1 MKLSFIIISLIT
13 VHLSAYAQE
22 KDSISQRLHTV
33 MENRAYY
40 DARKS
45 EQIQT
50 LKQLLSAHKLT
61 LKQQYD
67 INLKL
72 CEAYKKYKAD
82 SAVFYIQ
89 KSREIA
95 IALKDQQLNDQAA
108 MQLAWLYSTEGLY
121 IESKTLLDRIDRVSL
136 AEPLLPDYYEAYLG
150 FCSHYGQSNNNPIY
164 YKKSELYR
172 DSLLSVLDPSSLKF
186 RIADATRLLYQP
198 QTEQAEKTLL
208 TLLDQTSDKNEER
221 ALIAYLLGIIY
232 KNKGDVAQQ
241 QKFFSI
247 SAITDVVNAIKDN
260 ASMQSLALTYYDRGN
275 VDLAYQF
282 IQAAINDAIFCN
294 VRYRTVESSSFY
306 PIINASFQEK
316 ERQQKAA
323 LRDYLI
329 LISILS
335 VVLIIGI
342 VYIYQQMKRLGKTR
356 KALYQTNQ
364 QLSKLNEDLQQANH
378 QLFESNHI
386 KEEYIAHFFDICS
399 AYIDKLESYRK
410 SLHKKAMT
418 NQLESLMKDL
428 KSTDLVE
435 KELEKLYESFDS
447 IFLNLYPTFVK
458 EFNSLLLPEEQ
469 ILLKHHELLN
479 TELRIF
485 ALVRLGITDSVK
497 IASFLRYSLRTVYN
511 YRTKVRNKA
520 RVSRDEFEE
529 QVKAIGTFRKP

>member
-1 MKLSFIIISLIT
+1 MKLSLIIISLIAINIG
-13 VHLSAYAQE
+13 VYAQGQ
-22 KDSISQRLHTV
+22 DSISRRLHTV
-33 MENRAYY
+33 MENRTYY

-50 LKQLLSAHKLT
+50 LKQLLVANKLT
-61 LKQQYD
+61 LKQRYD

-95 IALKDQQLNDQAA
+95 ITLKDQKLKDQAA
-108 MQLAWLYSTEGLY
+108 VQLAWLYSTEGLY
-121 IESKTLLDRIDRVSL
+121 IESKALLDHIDRASL
-136 AEPLLPDYYEAYLG
+136 AEPLLPDYYDAYLG
-150 FCSHYGQSNNNPIY
+150 FCSHYGQSNNNPVY
-164 YKKSELYR
+164 YRKSELYR
-172 DSLLSVLDPSSLKF
+172 DSLLSVLDPTSLKY
-186 RIADATRLLYQP
+186 RITDATRLLYQS
-198 QTEQAEKTLL
+198 QTEHAEKALL
-208 TLLDQTSDKNEER
+208 ALLSQTTDKNPER

-232 KNKGDVAQQ
+232 KNRGDIVQQ
-241 QKFFSI
+241 RQFFSI
-247 SAITDVVNAIKDN
+247 SAITDVINAIKDN
-260 ASMQSLALTYYDRGN
+260 ASMQGLALTYYDMGN

-364 QLSKLNEDLQQANH
+364 QLSKLNDDLQQVNH

-410 SLHKKAMT
+410 SLHKKAMS

-458 EFNSLLLPEEQ
+458 EFNSLLLSDEQ
-469 ILLKHHELLN
+469 ILPKHNELLS

-520 RVSRDEFEE
+520 KVSRDEFEE
-529 QVKAIGTFRKP
+529 RVKAIGTFRKP